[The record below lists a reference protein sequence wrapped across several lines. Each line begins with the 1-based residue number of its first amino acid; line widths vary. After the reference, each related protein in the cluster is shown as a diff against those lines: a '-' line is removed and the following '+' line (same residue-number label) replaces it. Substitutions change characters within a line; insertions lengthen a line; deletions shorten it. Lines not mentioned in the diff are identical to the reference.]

1 MTAMD
6 ILFHVT
12 APEGSRL
19 LQPLAAAA
27 HRCGTRFACFFTHEG
42 VLGLR
47 DAALVAVLHSAE
59 RAVVCEESWHRFYPG
74 LPCPV
79 EEGSQTTNS
88 ALMGEAR
95 KVVSL

>member
-1 MTAMD
+1 MD

-12 APEGSRL
+12 APESARL
-19 LQPLAAAA
+19 LLPLATAAQ
-27 HRCGTRFACFFTHEG
+27 RCSARFACFFTHEG

-47 DAALVAVLHSAE
+47 DAALVAALRAAE
-59 RAVVCEESWHRFYPG
+59 RAVVCEESWHRFCPG

-88 ALMGEAR
+88 ALVGEAG

>member
-1 MTAMD
+1 MD

-12 APEGSRL
+12 APDSARL
-19 LQPLAAAA
+19 LQPLVAAA
-27 HRCGTRFACFFTHEG
+27 HRCGARFTCFFTHDG

-47 DAALVAVLHSAE
+47 DVALVAALRPAG
-59 RAVVCEESWHRFYPG
+59 RAVVCEESWHRFCPG

-79 EEGSQTTNS
+79 EKGSQTTNS
-88 ALMGEAR
+88 ALMGEAG

>member
-1 MTAMD
+1 MD

-12 APEGSRL
+12 APESARL
-19 LQPLAAAA
+19 LLPLAAAA
-27 HRCGTRFACFFTHEG
+27 GRCSTRFACFFTHEG
-42 VLGLR
+42 VLALR
-47 DAALVAVLHSAE
+47 DAVLVDALHPAE
-59 RAVVCEESWHRFYPG
+59 RTVVCEESWHRFCPD

-79 EEGSQTTNS
+79 EAGSQTTNS

>member
-1 MTAMD
+1 MD

-12 APEGSRL
+12 TPESASL
-19 LQPLAAAA
+19 LQPLVAAAQRRSA
-27 HRCGTRFACFFTHEG
+27 RFACFFTHAG

-47 DAALVAVLHSAE
+47 DAAVVAALRPAE
-59 RAVVCEESWHRFYPG
+59 RAVVCEESWHRFCPG

-79 EEGSQTTNS
+79 EKGSQTANS
-88 ALMGEAR
+88 ALVGDAG